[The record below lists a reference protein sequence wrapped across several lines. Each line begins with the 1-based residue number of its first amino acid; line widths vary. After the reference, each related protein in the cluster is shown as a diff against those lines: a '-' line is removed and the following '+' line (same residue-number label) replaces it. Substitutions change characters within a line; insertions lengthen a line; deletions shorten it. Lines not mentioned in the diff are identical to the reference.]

1 MLPAASVSKLRE
13 SLTDWKWT
21 FPFPFHGVV
30 FLSVPSATIFN
41 QVIAPFVPKRC
52 WVNTRNDYLVP
63 HRIFVTKTSCN
74 NKPNKAVRVKIEER
88 YSLDGII
95 GIRLCAYLAET
106 SRDCPYFEQ
115 TCYNL
120 RALCKC
126 KHNSCRWIHKNPLL
140 GKPFYDLKRSILLS
154 IPLKHTTCCFCCFC
168 LF

>member
-13 SLTDWKWT
+13 SLADWKWT

-88 YSLDGII
+88 YSLDGIMASGCVLTWLKPVVI
-95 GIRLCAYLAET
+95 VPTLSKLATTYELYVNVNTTRVDGYIRTRYWENH
-106 SRDCPYFEQ
+106 FM
-115 TCYNL
+115 
-120 RALCKC
+120 
-126 KHNSCRWIHKNPLL
+126 I
-140 GKPFYDLKRSILLS
+140 
-154 IPLKHTTCCFCCFC
+154 
-168 LF
+168 